1 MEVNTSLCTKEQTT
15 EKSRHVD
22 TVIFTEVSESRHSP
36 LVLVVAIH
44 QLVGS
49 RANERYKAQ
58 PSAGAAQ
65 PLTRRDP
72 QATSNPIEMLFA
84 TLPQGK
90 LKNPLQIT
98 LIGAGDNHLPPLDD
112 PRCSK
117 PSRGR

>member
-1 MEVNTSLCTKEQTT
+1 MVHLLIGK
-15 EKSRHVD
+15 
-22 TVIFTEVSESRHSP
+22 
-36 LVLVVAIH
+36 LVHVVAIH
-44 QLVGS
+44 QLDGS
-49 RANERYKAQ
+49 RANGRYKAH

-72 QATSNPIEMLFA
+72 QATSNPIEMPFA

-90 LKNPLQIT
+90 LKNPLQLS
-98 LIGAGDNHLPPLDD
+98 LIGAGDNHLPPLND